1 MLNSREFPRLNT
13 APNDFLQFFAVL
25 LKTEDNY
32 VTLILDNL
40 EKWMRDMTQVVLNPT
55 PAQLA
60 AMKKQYQTQLVPNK
74 NPYAAFTAKAGTV
87 TITAYSSGKV
97 MFQGSGAQKEAGRW
111 ENIAPAGKSSP
122 SAAKSAPSRGKTAAV
137 DSGKLPAGFSGW
149 SVAGSDEVGNG
160 SYFGPLV
167 VCAVYAAKEKL
178 PALQKLGVKDSKMLT
193 DAQIRKLAPAIM
205 ELVPYRK
212 LVVTP
217 EKYNAVQP
225 RYNAVHMK
233 AVLHN
238 QALYLLLQDIAPTKP
253 DGILV
258 DQFTSPANYRKYLK
272 EEPRKVTESLYFV
285 TKGEQYHLAV
295 AAASILCRAS
305 FLEELEKESAQA
317 GMTLPSGAGAKSDQ
331 VAARLLQKGGLPLLE
346 KFAKLHFAN
355 TEKAR
360 KLAEK

>member
-1 MLNSREFPRLNT
+1 
-13 APNDFLQFFAVL
+13 
-25 LKTEDNY
+25 
-32 VTLILDNL
+32 
-40 EKWMRDMTQVVLNPT
+40 MTQVVLKPDT
-55 PAQLA
+55 AQLQ
-60 AMKKQYQTQLVPNK
+60 AMKKYYQPQLIPNK
-74 NPYAAFTAKAGTV
+74 NPYAAFTAKVGAV

-97 MFQGSGAQKEAGRW
+97 MFQGGGAEKEAGRW
-111 ENIAPAGKSSP
+111 QSVSPTASNSKSIKKTTTSKGKS
-122 SAAKSAPSRGKTAAV
+122 AAV
-137 DSGKLPAGFSGW
+137 DTAKLPAGFAGW

-193 DAQIRKLAPAIM
+193 DVQIRQMAPAIM

-238 QALYLLLQDIAPTKP
+238 QALYLLLQEIAPEKP

-258 DQFTSPANYRKYLK
+258 DQFTSPANYRNYLK
-272 EEPRKVTESLYFV
+272 DESHKVTEPMYFV

-305 FLEELEKESAQA
+305 FLEELEKESAEA
-317 GMTLPSGAGAKSDQ
+317 GLTLPSGAGAKSDQ
-331 VAARLLQKGGLPLLE
+331 VAARLIQKGGLELLGNY
-346 KFAKLHFAN
+346 AKLHFAN
-355 TEKAR
+355 TQKAL
-360 KLAEK
+360 KIAGK